1 MQKQQV
7 KMRVLDYGKDCEENF
22 YNNFFIQI
30 LQKKY
35 DIVYSD
41 KPDFIIY
48 GPFGYEHLKYDCVR
62 IFQTGENIRPDYNI
76 ADYSIDFDYIDF
88 EDRHLRV
95 PYIFWTSYDKQQQD
109 EMDNRVKWLNK
120 KEKFC
125 GFVVSN
131 KALTHK
137 RDMFFEALSKY
148 KRVDSGGRWK
158 NNIGGN
164 VDDKIEWLKSY
175 KFNICFENGS
185 HPGYLTEKLFDAFLA
200 GCVPIYWGD
209 TSLRVHKNT
218 ENNNENISLD
228 SKNNEAINNWGGGGN
243 DTFDMRIPNISHS
256 LIDYEINPKA
266 FINAHNFPT
275 FQDLIDEIK
284 RIDNDSY
291 AFEEMLREPIFLNNF
306 NPYEFYTEQI
316 SAFLDHIIMQG
327 ANDAK
332 RCGDGYLPRAYLEF
346 RRISAKYWD
355 LPSDFLHY
363 CFRHKKIIQRYRNI
377 SEFPRNFMRFLRR
390 K

>member
-7 KMRVLDYGKDCEENF
+7 KMRVLDWWNKDCEENF

-35 DIVYSD
+35 DVIYSD
-41 KPDFIIY
+41 KPDFILY

-62 IFQTGENIRPDYNI
+62 IFYTGENIRPDYNI
-76 ADYSIDFDYIDF
+76 ADYSMDFDYVEF

-95 PYIFWTSYDKQQQD
+95 PYPFWGFYDETRQNA
-109 EMDNRVKWLNK
+109 MDNRINFLDK

-131 KALTHK
+131 KVLTNK
-137 RDMFFEALSKY
+137 RDDFFEALSKY

-175 KFNICFENGS
+175 KFNLCFENS
-185 HPGYLTEKLFDAFLA
+185 SYPGYLTEKLFDAFLA

-209 TSLRVHKNT
+209 TSLRNHKTSYSDKHDDLKSKFNT
-218 ENNNENISLD
+218 VTHGS
-228 SKNNEAINNWGGGGN
+228 N
-243 DTFDMRIPNISHS
+243 DFDTRIPCIPNSI
-256 LIDYEINPKA
+256 LDYEVNPKA
-266 FINAHNFPT
+266 FINAHYFPT
-275 FQDLIDEIK
+275 LKDLIDEIK

-291 AFEEMLREPIFLNNF
+291 AFEEMLREPVFLNDF
-306 NPYEFYTEQI
+306 NPHEFYMTRVTT
-316 SAFLDHIIMQG
+316 FLNHIVSQG
-327 ANDAK
+327 VIQAK
-332 RCGDGYLPRAYLEF
+332 RRGEGMFLQNHEAYMRET
-346 RRISAKYWD
+346 AKYQGRWSFFD
-355 LPSDFLHY
+355 Y
-363 CFRHKKIIQRYRNI
+363 CLRHRKIIQGIREI
-377 SEFPRNFMRFLRR
+377 SKFPRSFMRSLR
-390 K
+390 KQ

>member
-7 KMRVLDYGKDCEENF
+7 KMRVLDWWNKDCEENF

-35 DIVYSD
+35 DVVYSD
-41 KPDFIIY
+41 KPDFILY

-62 IFQTGENIRPDYNI
+62 IFHTGENIRPDYNI
-76 ADYSIDFDYIDF
+76 ADYSMDFDYIEF
-88 EDRHLRV
+88 EDRHLRL
-95 PYIFWTSYDKQQQD
+95 PHMFWVFCDEMRQK
-109 EMDNRVKWLNK
+109 EMDNRISLLDK

-125 GFVVSN
+125 GFMVSN
-131 KALTHK
+131 NALTDK

-158 NNIGGN
+158 NNMGGN

-175 KFNICFENGS
+175 KFNLCFENS
-185 HPGYLTEKLFDAFLA
+185 SYPGYLTEKLFDAFLA

-209 TSLRVHKNT
+209 TSLRVHKTPHNNKHNLET
-218 ENNNENISLD
+218 KFNAVTHEND
-228 SKNNEAINNWGGGGN
+228 
-243 DTFDMRIPNISHS
+243 DFDMQIPHISTS
-256 LIDYEINPKA
+256 MLDYEINPKA

-275 FQDLIDEIK
+275 FKDLIEEIK

-291 AFEEMLREPIFLNNF
+291 AFESMLREPIFLNDF
-306 NPYEFYTEQI
+306 NPHEFYATKIAAFLNRIVSQGAIQAKRRGDGFLLKAYREFQSAIAENTQI
-316 SAFLDHIIMQG
+316 SSGFFSYCVKHGRVIQAIRDSSKLP
-327 ANDAK
+327 K
-332 RCGDGYLPRAYLEF
+332 RFSRF
-346 RRISAKYWD
+346 IRRT
-355 LPSDFLHY
+355 
-363 CFRHKKIIQRYRNI
+363 
-377 SEFPRNFMRFLRR
+377 R

>member
-7 KMRVLDYGKDCEENF
+7 KMRVLDWWNKDCEENF

-35 DIVYSD
+35 DVVYSD

-62 IFQTGENIRPDYNI
+62 IFYTGENIRPDYNI
-76 ADYSIDFDYIDF
+76 ADYSMDFDYIDF
-88 EDRHLRV
+88 EDRHLRL
-95 PYIFWTSYDKQQQD
+95 PHMFWVFCDEMRQK
-109 EMDNRVKWLNK
+109 EMDNRISLLDK

-125 GFVVSN
+125 GFMVSN
-131 KALTHK
+131 NALTDK

-175 KFNICFENGS
+175 KFNLCFENS
-185 HPGYLTEKLFDAFLA
+185 SYPGYLTEKLFDAFLA

-209 TSLRVHKNT
+209 TSLKIHKNT
-218 ENNNENISLD
+218 CAD

-256 LIDYEINPKA
+256 LIDYELNPKA

-275 FQDLIDEIK
+275 FKDLVEEIK
-284 RIDNDSY
+284 RIDNDFY
-291 AFEEMLREPIFLNNF
+291 AFESILREPIFLNNF
-306 NPYEFYTEQI
+306 SPYEFYITRVTAFLNRIVSQGAIQAKRRGDGFLLKAYREFQSAIAENTQI
-316 SAFLDHIIMQG
+316 SSGFFSYCVKHGRVIQAIRDSSKLP
-327 ANDAK
+327 K
-332 RCGDGYLPRAYLEF
+332 RF
-346 RRISAKYWD
+346 S
-355 LPSDFLHY
+355 
-363 CFRHKKIIQRYRNI
+363 
-377 SEFPRNFMRFLRR
+377 RFIRSKR